1 MNRPAQPNTRVKA
14 EGALVGIQQRLEAL
28 RISSLVCA
36 NCRLAPQERRRK
48 WRAGHDP
55 RYHACRVPNESRPY
69 RTKGQCEE
77 ALRSSKP
84 MSCAKLAAVVSCAR
98 RPPLV
103 FLREAFPVTLCRHG
117 YLFPVSRDH
126 ENRRVQFI
134 RTWKVSLLAACVQ
147 CRLPEEALPLAGIV
161 SGSER
166 SDVPAGIWQTIG
178 IEPMVILMTL
188 SHPAAL
194 EAFRQPP
201 FKSIAPIP
209 FFSVMWA
216 ALADVKR
223 RDVPQSAHVCHF
235 CT

>member
-1 MNRPAQPNTRVKA
+1 MQTAVWLLKSDEESGEQGMIPGIMHVGYLTNLDLIVRRANVRKRSDLPSPCR
-14 EGALVGIQQRLEAL
+14 ALSSRLL
-28 RISSLVCA
+28 SPVLV
-36 NCRLAPQERRRK
+36 
-48 WRAGHDP
+48 
-55 RYHACRVPNESRPY
+55 
-69 RTKGQCEE
+69 
-77 ALRSSKP
+77 
-84 MSCAKLAAVVSCAR
+84 

-209 FFSVMWA
+209 FFYVMWA

-223 RDVPQSAHVCHF
+223 RDVPQSARVCHF